1 MCILYFLFPIYCL
14 ILFMCFFLFQIN
26 FILLFVVIFFLIIF
40 IWVFCKEYAAQ
51 NINHVYYANMP
62 LVMEEDILKGT
73 HVYSFLKLMM
83 GHGLVMHL
91 YGHYQQ
97 LNSPKKITSSSMTCF
112 TLQSLVICILGY
124 LDDIG
129 TFSDINILKSL
140 LLILL
145 IFEICFPIFI
155 NFSLSVLIKWS
166 LMSIKIY

>member
-1 MCILYFLFPIYCL
+1 
-14 ILFMCFFLFQIN
+14 
-26 FILLFVVIFFLIIF
+26 
-40 IWVFCKEYAAQ
+40 
-51 NINHVYYANMP
+51 
-62 LVMEEDILKGT
+62 
-73 HVYSFLKLMM
+73 
-83 GHGLVMHL
+83 
-91 YGHYQQ
+91 
-97 LNSPKKITSSSMTCF
+97 MTCF